1 MKGYMF
7 KAGAQTAITKEPD
20 GSNLPPPK
28 VGSWERIKEVKDVTV
43 PGLIGFDPETFNK
56 QGYQIWPA

>member
-1 MKGYMF
+1 MKGYVF
-7 KAGAQTAITKEPD
+7 EAGAQTAISREAD
-20 GSNLPPPK
+20 GSNLPAPK
-28 VGSWERIKEVKDVTV
+28 VGSWQLIKTVADVTI